1 MMVNTVKDGKEDT
14 DEDDRY
20 LLTLAMRRGQG
31 WGGAGLQGDTSAN
44 LSCSFFF
51 LHFEAKQSSGGIF
64 NTFLDLG
71 KAHRFLCS
79 HPFGL
84 MGNGE

>member
-1 MMVNTVKDGKEDT
+1 MMVNTVKEGKEDT
-14 DEDDRY
+14 DEDDWY

-31 WGGAGLQGDTSAN
+31 WGVAGLQGHMSAN
-44 LSCSFFF
+44 SSYSFFF
-51 LHFEAKQSSGGIF
+51 SHFEAKQSFGEIF

-79 HPFGL
+79 HRFGL
-84 MGNGE
+84 MGNGK